1 MGGHVRYLLRG
12 AGLGLLLA
20 TVLSPVAWAQD
31 SKSTTVG
38 GRTRP
43 SSDSLG
49 VQISSFTLYPSLTL
63 GTEYNDNIF
72 ATDGDE
78 VDDVI
83 FTVTPEMVLQSDWA
97 NHALAFQASATIFRY
112 ADNPDEDVEDYSI
125 ATNGRIDVLRS
136 TAINGGFGFSKSHED
151 RGSPDDVDGKEPTEF
166 YTLGGQAGIS
176 HRISRLWGEFS
187 QEVRHLNYDD
197 TLAQGGGSINNDD
210 RDRMEYD
217 TKLRV
222 GYDLHPDAS
231 AFIQAGFN
239 IEDYDNTPDDQGF
252 DRDSYAYGIDVGA
265 SFDITGVIF
274 GEVFAGIQQEFYDD
288 SEFSNSKLRPSFGA
302 GLDWNVTKLTT
313 VTFDSASTFE
323 ETTVDAASNVWAWD
337 SGIGVNHE
345 LLRTV
350 VLNGGAGYRRED
362 YLGISRVDDVI
373 DFEFGATYLM
383 NRYVHISGGYS
394 YRQRFSD
401 AADEDYTENIIGIN
415 LRFQY

>member
-1 MGGHVRYLLRG
+1 MGGHIRYMLRG
-12 AGLGLLLA
+12 AGLGLSLVTL
-20 TVLSPVAWAQD
+20 LSPVAWAQG
-31 SKSTTVG
+31 SQ
-38 GRTRP
+38 
-43 SSDSLG
+43 SSDALG
-49 VQISSFTLYPSLTL
+49 IKVSSFLLYPSLTL

-72 ATDGDE
+72 AEDGDE

-97 NHALAFQASATIFRY
+97 SHALAFQASATIFRY

-136 TAINGGFGFSKSHED
+136 TAINGGFGFSKSHEE
-151 RGSPDDVDGKEPTEF
+151 RGSPDAVDGKEPTEF
-166 YTLGGQAGIS
+166 YTVGGQAGIS
-176 HRISRLWGEFS
+176 HRINRLWGDLS

-197 TLAQGGGSINNDD
+197 TPAQGGGSINNDD

-231 AFIQAGFN
+231 AFIQGGFN

-252 DRDSYAYGIDVGA
+252 DRDSYAYAIDIGA
-265 SFDITGVIF
+265 SFDITGVTF

-288 SEFSNSKLRPSFGA
+288 SEFSNSKVRPSFGA
-302 GLDWNVTKLTT
+302 GLDWNVTPLTT

-323 ETTVDAASNVWAWD
+323 ETTVEEASSVWAWD

-350 VLNGGAGYRRED
+350 VLNSGFGYRRED

-383 NRYVHISGGYS
+383 NRYIHISGGYS